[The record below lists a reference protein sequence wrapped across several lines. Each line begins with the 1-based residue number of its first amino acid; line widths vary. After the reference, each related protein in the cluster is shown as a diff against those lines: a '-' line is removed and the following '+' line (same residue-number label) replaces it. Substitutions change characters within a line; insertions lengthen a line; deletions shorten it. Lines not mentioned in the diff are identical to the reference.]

1 MPSGRRTPP
10 QRKGWYALADSA
22 RRICGISGGKDSS
35 ALAVYLRGRVSD
47 MEYFFCDTGAELP
60 ETYEYLTRLEVI
72 LGQPIVRLNSQ
83 RGFDHWF
90 EVFHGTL
97 PSPQMRWCTRN
108 MKIKPIEEWIG
119 EEPAVSYVAIRADES
134 NRKGYISTKTNIE
147 TRFPFIEDGVDHD
160 GVMRILE
167 DAGIGLPAYYE
178 WRTRSGCYF
187 CFFQRKAEWVGLSER
202 HPDLFE
208 RAVAI
213 EQKVLQ
219 DAGVNGD
226 ADFRD
231 QAMRG
236 RQYTWSSGENLLQL
250 LARRGEIMERHEAA
264 LSRAAKTRTNVPL
277 IEALADALDEEDDT
291 DPCTVCAL

>member
-1 MPSGRRTPP
+1 MFGRRTPP
-10 QRKGWYALADSA
+10 QRKGGFALADNV

-90 EVFHGTL
+90 QVFQGTL

-134 NRKGYISTKTNIE
+134 NRKGYISTKPNIE

-187 CFFQRKAEWVGLSER
+187 CFYQRKAEWVGLSER

-226 ADFRD
+226 ADFKDR
-231 QAMRG
+231 AMRG
-236 RQYTWSSGENLLQL
+236 RQYTWSGGETLIQL
-250 LARRGEIMERHEAA
+250 LTRREEILERHEAA
-264 LSRAAKTRTNVPL
+264 MSRAAKTRTNVPL